1 MTFGL
6 CVTIFAVARRNGR
19 QFCPLCLASGRAL
32 KFIHLICDGRGVPLA
47 IQLTGANRN
56 DSRQALALVDAI
68 PRLRGEWGRP
78 RHGADCVLGD
88 RGYDAESIWQGLRV
102 RHIVPFLAKRNTD
115 HGSGLGRWRWVLE
128 RTFAWLNQF
137 RRLRVRYERR
147 ADILEAFLCLGCA
160 LICWRFLRVDWV
172 RVKS

>member
-1 MTFGL
+1 VTFGL

-88 RGYDAESIWQGLRV
+88 RGYDAESIRQGMRA
-102 RHIVPFLAKRNTD
+102 RHIAPFSCEAQPRRWQPTGAMAMGSRTD
-115 HGSGLGRWRWVLE
+115 LRLGESVAATAR
-128 RTFAWLNQF
+128 A
-137 RRLRVRYERR
+137 LRKAGGQSRG
-147 ADILEAFLCLGCA
+147 ISMPGWA

-172 RVKS
+172 AG